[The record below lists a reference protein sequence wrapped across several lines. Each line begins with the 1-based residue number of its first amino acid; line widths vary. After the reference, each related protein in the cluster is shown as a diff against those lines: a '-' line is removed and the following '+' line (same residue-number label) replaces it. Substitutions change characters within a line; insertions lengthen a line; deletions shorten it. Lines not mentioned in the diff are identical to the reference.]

1 MIWLRSALFWFALVI
16 VTPLAAL
23 VGTIILPLPP
33 RTRYAIM
40 SFWAR
45 LMMPWLRMTCGLKYK
60 LVGAENIP
68 ATPAMVMSKHQS
80 AFETIALQRIFPAQ
94 VWVMKKELLKIPF
107 FGWAIRTLSP
117 IVLDRSKRSE
127 AQKLLM
133 EAGRDRIAKGFWIVI
148 YPEGTRIAP
157 GQRGQYKQGGARLAC
172 DLGVPVVP
180 VALNS
185 GEFWPRNSFLKWPG
199 EVTVIIGK
207 PIETAGR
214 TPHEVTAEVE
224 EWIEARIAEIPDA
237 ARGPHFPKNLLKQQ

>member
-1 MIWLRSALFWFALVI
+1 
-16 VTPLAAL
+16 
-23 VGTIILPLPP
+23 
-33 RTRYAIM
+33 
-40 SFWAR
+40 
-45 LMMPWLRMTCGLKYK
+45 MPWWRLTCGLKYK
-60 LVGAENIP
+60 VIGAENIP
-68 ATPAMVMSKHQS
+68 QGPAMVMSKHQS

-94 VWVMKKELLKIPF
+94 VWVMKKELLKLPF

-133 EAGRDRIAKGFWIVI
+133 EAGRDRVAKGFWIVI

-157 GQRGQYKQGGARLAC
+157 GQRGQYKHGGARLAS
-172 DLGVPVVP
+172 DIGIPIVP

-199 EVTVIIGK
+199 EVTVVVGK

-214 TPHEVTAEVE
+214 TPQEITAEVE
-224 EWIEARIAEIPDA
+224 EWIEAQLAAIPDS
-237 ARGPHFPKNLLKQQ
+237 ARGPHFPKHLLKQH